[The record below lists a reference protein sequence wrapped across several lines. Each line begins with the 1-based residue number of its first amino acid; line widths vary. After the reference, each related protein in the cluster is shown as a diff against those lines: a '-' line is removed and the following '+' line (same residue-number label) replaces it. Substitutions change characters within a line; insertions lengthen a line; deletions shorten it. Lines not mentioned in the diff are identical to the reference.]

1 MIIQGKE
8 KVVTVSLC
16 VFRAPLNEID
26 GLKNVFKPVFDVD
39 FLKSQYYN
47 YQAESFV
54 SGSANST
61 PTATG
66 TRRRFSI
73 IDVIAT
79 KFKDIW
85 NYDAPATAD
94 VETGTIKEGM
104 DSGLTYKAYSGYVD
118 SRFLIKIISTINH

>member
-1 MIIQGKE
+1 
-8 KVVTVSLC
+8 
-16 VFRAPLNEID
+16 
-26 GLKNVFKPVFDVD
+26 
-39 FLKSQYYN
+39 
-47 YQAESFV
+47 V

-61 PTATG
+61 PTTTG
-66 TRRRFSI
+66 RGDDFSI

-79 KFKDIW
+79 KFKDIIW

-118 SRFLIKIISTINH
+118 KQVSNKKLFQR

>member
-1 MIIQGKE
+1 
-8 KVVTVSLC
+8 
-16 VFRAPLNEID
+16 
-26 GLKNVFKPVFDVD
+26 
-39 FLKSQYYN
+39 
-47 YQAESFV
+47 V

-66 TRRRFSI
+66 RGDDFSI

-79 KFKDIW
+79 KFKDIIW

-118 SRFLIKIISTINH
+118 KQVSNKIISTINH

>member
-1 MIIQGKE
+1 
-8 KVVTVSLC
+8 
-16 VFRAPLNEID
+16 
-26 GLKNVFKPVFDVD
+26 
-39 FLKSQYYN
+39 
-47 YQAESFV
+47 V
-54 SGSANST
+54 SGELDADRNR
-61 PTATG
+61 

-94 VETGTIKEGM
+94 VETGTIKGM

-118 SRFLIKIISTINH
+118 KQVSNKIISTINH

>member
-1 MIIQGKE
+1 
-8 KVVTVSLC
+8 
-16 VFRAPLNEID
+16 
-26 GLKNVFKPVFDVD
+26 
-39 FLKSQYYN
+39 
-47 YQAESFV
+47 V

-61 PTATG
+61 PTTG
-66 TRRRFSI
+66 RGDDFSI

-79 KFKDIW
+79 KFKDIIW

-118 SRFLIKIISTINH
+118 SRFLIKIISTLKTSGGKPITGVATNSTESIKLKQGDRFNHDHDDDTDWVFIYGQ